1 MFKIGD
7 TEITREDMPAMTA
20 FDMNP
25 DHLAQGI
32 QDILSMQLGMGMMQ
46 PQDGGQSFM
55 NAQNTAEVRNDT
67 WENK

>member
-1 MFKIGD
+1 MRIGD
-7 TEITREDMPAMTA
+7 MEITRADMPAMTA

-32 QDILSMQLGMGMMQ
+32 QDVLSMQLGMGMAL
-46 PQDGGQSFM
+46 PQQQQGPVNG
-55 NAQNTAEVRNDT
+55 TAEVRNDT

>member
-1 MFKIGD
+1 MILSC
-7 TEITREDMPAMTA
+7 TSSMPAMTA
-20 FDMNP
+20 FEMNP

-32 QDILSMQLGMGMMQ
+32 QDILSMQLGMGMAS
-46 PQDGGQSFM
+46 PQDGGQAFM

>member
-1 MFKIGD
+1 MLKIGD
-7 TEITREDMPAMTA
+7 EYITREDMPSMTA

-32 QDILSMQLGMGMMQ
+32 QDVLSMQLGMGMMM
-46 PQDGGQSFM
+46 PQQQQGTANG
-55 NAQNTAEVRNDT
+55 TAEVRNDT

>member
-1 MFKIGD
+1 MLKIGD
-7 TEITREDMPAMTA
+7 EYITREDMPSMTA

-32 QDILSMQLGMGMMQ
+32 QDVLSMQLGMGMIP
-46 PQDGGQSFM
+46 PQQQQ
-55 NAQNTAEVRNDT
+55 NAANGTAEVRNDT

>member
-7 TEITREDMPAMTA
+7 TEITRESMPAMTA
-20 FDMNP
+20 FEMNP

-32 QDILSMQLGMGMMQ
+32 QDVLSMQLGMGMMQ